1 MIKSGFSSISPST
14 FKTSP
19 AINSQFSS
27 PFCFAFSRAATTA
40 SSTISTPMT
49 FFLQPV
55 PSAARSYLCRC
66 KDRKRYCPAFPLLYQ
81 AADIFPRCL
90 IQHLCAAGVRLEKGK
105 CRNSKFQSKQLFI
118 KIIPAVQNF
127 TAVALD
133 RIRHGVVRNMQNSG
147 EFSVQRKAKQSLFPA
162 FQINFLLRCRYKR
175 CKDFSRPGRPAH
187 QQMPQISLMGIA
199 MIKGCLFSSKYL
211 MFPAKS
217 SCNPHPRDDSHP
229 PLRYHKSC
237 LFMHPKC

>member
-1 MIKSGFSSISPST
+1 
-14 FKTSP
+14 
-19 AINSQFSS
+19 
-27 PFCFAFSRAATTA
+27 
-40 SSTISTPMT
+40 MT
-49 FFLQPV
+49 FLQPV

-66 KDRKRYCPAFPLLYQ
+66 KDRKRYCPAFPLPLPGCRHIP
-81 AADIFPRCL
+81 ALSHTAPLRRRCSS
-90 IQHLCAAGVRLEKGK
+90 GKGK

-147 EFSVQRKAKQSLFPA
+147 EFSVQRKGNQSLFPA

-199 MIKGCLFSSKYL
+199 MIKGRLFLFKIIECLPQDRTVIVVHKTTAIHRYDIIKAAFLCMPSARGPSFTSSPNVNSIL
-211 MFPAKS
+211 
-217 SCNPHPRDDSHP
+217 
-229 PLRYHKSC
+229 LRY
-237 LFMHPKC
+237 P

>member
-1 MIKSGFSSISPST
+1 MIKSGFSSISSST

-19 AINSQFSS
+19 AMNSQFSS

-49 FFLQPV
+49 FFCNRCHQLRDRTC
-55 PSAARSYLCRC
+55 AAVKIVNDTVRLSL
-66 KDRKRYCPAFPLLYQ
+66 FLYQ

-147 EFSVQRKAKQSLFPA
+147 EFSVQRKGKAVRS
-162 FQINFLLRCRYKR
+162 FQLSRSTSCCGCRYKR
-175 CKDFSRPGRPAH
+175 WQGFLSSWTPAH

-199 MIKGCLFSSKYL
+199 MNTEVNLHRSSG
-211 MFPAKS
+211 
-217 SCNPHPRDDSHP
+217 
-229 PLRYHKSC
+229 LREKN
-237 LFMHPKC
+237 